1 MRTYSAEQRKKAIE
15 TFARFGCSAADTIA
29 ELGYPNRNTLRN
41 WWKEY
46 QIGGDEFLERGHRRS
61 KYSDEEKQDAVDYY
75 LEHGKSLART
85 IRQFRFKPFDGW
97 RQTMVEDKKGQPVY
111 ERADGPKA
119 LAWWTDCNSVKHNRA
134 VIDEARGS
142 ANYEKANQGNLL
154 HSLGALFLMNRMLM
168 KCIDEDGY
176 ASAKRSSLFKL
187 CGSIDE
193 ARTSLFYDSQG

>member
-1 MRTYSAEQRKKAIE
+1 MYGAEQRKKAIE

-85 IRQFRFKPFDGW
+85 IRAMGYVSSGSSLSTVGGKPWLRARRDSLSTNAPTAPKPWHGGQIATVSNITG
-97 RQTMVEDKKGQPVY
+97 RSSTKLGGQQTMRKLT
-111 ERADGPKA
+111 KA
-119 LAWWTDCNSVKHNRA
+119 TFF
-134 VIDEARGS
+134 IPS
-142 ANYEKANQGNLL
+142 AHY
-154 HSLGALFLMNRMLM
+154 S
-168 KCIDEDGY
+168 
-176 ASAKRSSLFKL
+176 
-187 CGSIDE
+187 
-193 ARTSLFYDSQG
+193 